1 MLKFLVSKFETFE
14 MTHYFSV
21 LLIIISSVG
30 EIMITIMHFY
40 NRYLLWIRVGEKQG
54 IITHSAKI
62 GLYEEDVGT
71 SAYYVFLSF

>member
-40 NRYLLWIRVGEKQG
+40 NRYLL
-54 IITHSAKI
+54 
-62 GLYEEDVGT
+62 
-71 SAYYVFLSF
+71 